1 MSTPSRRR
9 PGSAF
14 CPSSSSSIRPCPT
27 ACCASGRVPMPASR
41 STRATRCSGIPWL
54 RSPSFFSSCC
64 RFAVTARLK
73 LALIFLACAA
83 PFILGWASWY
93 FGWGTGSRGNYGEL
107 VAPRSLEGPAFE
119 PLRGK
124 WLLVAFDTPSCDA
137 YCEKKLYFM
146 RQLRTAQGKDQSRIE
161 RVWVLTGAGA
171 PRPEL

>member
-1 MSTPSRRR
+1 MSARR
-9 PGSAF
+9 
-14 CPSSSSSIRPCPT
+14 
-27 ACCASGRVPMPASR
+27 
-41 STRATRCSGIPWL
+41 
-54 RSPSFFSSCC
+54 
-64 RFAVTARLK
+64 K

-107 VAPRSLEGPAFE
+107 VAPRSLDGAAFE

-171 PRPEL
+171 PRPELVAAYEGTRIVRANAGPFPGNPVDHVYLVDPAGNLMMRFPRDPDPSRMLKDLQRLLKYSRIG